1 MLMIIG
7 TICTINLQTEYFY
20 HLKQFMAIY
29 VEFYFIDPDCGFLA
43 TSPYGMSDWFDNH
56 HEPSDVW
63 RRIMGGKL
71 GLGCGVVDYG
81 NSLHFSGDGTR
92 EAVTVPL
99 NTTYLRCVLSPR

>member
-1 MLMIIG
+1 
-7 TICTINLQTEYFY
+7 
-20 HLKQFMAIY
+20 MAIY
-29 VEFYFIDPDCGFLA
+29 VELYSIDPDCGFLA

-99 NTTYLRCVLSPR
+99 NTTYLRCFMYPS